1 MAVFQ
6 GYSGKSR
13 GQLTIIGLV
22 FLVVTLIFFVGL
34 FPVLLDLVNTIIPL
48 SDTLTAAAIRLL
60 LPLCAIGI
68 LVSFLMYVLPQR
80 QSPV

>member
-13 GQLTIIGLV
+13 GQWTIIGLV
-22 FLVVTLIFFVGL
+22 FLTVTLIFFVGL
-34 FPVLLDLVNTIIPL
+34 FPVLQDLIDTIIPL
-48 SDTLTAAAIRLL
+48 SDTLTAAAMRLL

-68 LVSFLMYVLPQR
+68 LVSFLVFVLPR
-80 QSPV
+80 QQSAV